1 MYDYLPRDLATL
13 FAEAYIGESTPNGS
27 LNPGVSPVFAD
38 LESLRGLPP
47 LLIEAG
53 GSEVLLRQIQRL
65 AERVEAA
72 GVDVRLTVARDMV
85 HVFQVNVY
93 TEDVICLLL
102 KLNMFVYT
110 EDGSCVRRLRVNMF
124 FLD

>member
-38 LESLRGLPP
+38 LESMRGLPP

-65 AERVEAA
+65 AARA
-72 GVDVRLTVARDMV
+72 GRNIWTLR
-85 HVFQVNVY
+85 Y
-93 TEDVICLLL
+93 TLL
-102 KLNMFVYT
+102 
-110 EDGSCVRRLRVNMF
+110 
-124 FLD
+124 FLPKGNLGVGNPFLASEQAYL